1 MHKSVDLSEFLCS
14 DRGEQW
20 VRFPP
25 RNWIRASL
33 HSAVVYREERV
44 KFKEQ
49 RGTCD
54 DCHALR
60 SSLIPSPTLI
70 CTTYLLPQNLVT
82 SSLLVSLI
90 SPLVD
95 VCGEHVDLSLLALCG
110 CVTGCILC
118 TQLVLWFSWWSWCP
132 HRCGGWTRPA
142 QHQPPQ
148 RPPREEG
155 SGTRIE
161 RLKKTSSQTPPN
173 QQLINMDR
181 CGRKSHSHSS
191 SQHSYIEEDEDQAD
205 ICVGR
210 AWIGLRKVGRRESE
224 GMKE

>member
-1 MHKSVDLSEFLCS
+1 MSLNIRLHSSRQILSGLFYPSEYNRLSQIESVLANNEAIMHKSVDLSEFLCS

-118 TQLVLWFSWWSWCP
+118 TQLVL
-132 HRCGGWTRPA
+132 
-142 QHQPPQ
+142 
-148 RPPREEG
+148 
-155 SGTRIE
+155 
-161 RLKKTSSQTPPN
+161 
-173 QQLINMDR
+173 
-181 CGRKSHSHSS
+181 
-191 SQHSYIEEDEDQAD
+191 
-205 ICVGR
+205 
-210 AWIGLRKVGRRESE
+210 
-224 GMKE
+224 